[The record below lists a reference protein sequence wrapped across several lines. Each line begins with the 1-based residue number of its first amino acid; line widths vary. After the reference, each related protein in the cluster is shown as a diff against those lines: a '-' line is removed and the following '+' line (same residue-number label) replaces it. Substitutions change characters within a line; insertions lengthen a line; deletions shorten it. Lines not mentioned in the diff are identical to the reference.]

1 MKEVVQVADMITF
14 TARVD
19 RSTWKRFTM
28 ISTAQDTTPTELIR
42 GWIDQYIEEH
52 REAAREA
59 LEE

>member
-1 MKEVVQVADMITF
+1 MSDMITF

-19 RSTWKRFTM
+19 RSIWKRFSM
-28 ISTAQDTTPTELIR
+28 IATARDTTPTELIR
-42 GWIDQYIEEH
+42 DWIDQYITDH